1 MTAHALLMKP
11 IAALPVTV
19 VLLLILVAFA
29 GGCTAPEPTVQ
40 MQAAAPGTD
49 GIPAVAAFPP
59 AAASFDDDSGNMK
72 VIGMIGGVG
81 WSSSV
86 DYYRYMNE
94 KAQNDLGGDHSAR
107 ILMYSIEF
115 GEFSKQ
121 ERLAA
126 GGDWDPLNATLVNA
140 AQRLKAGGADFI
152 IIASN
157 TLNSRADLIEEK
169 TGLPVLRIYDVTG
182 AKVKESGIRR
192 VALLGTK
199 YTMEAPF
206 YRDVLEDTYG
216 VAVVTPNL
224 AERDYINAVIF
235 DELVRN
241 DIRNESRAE
250 YVRIINR
257 LVEEEGAEGVIL
269 GCTEIPLLV
278 HQGDVKVPVFDTTW
292 IHAEAAVDYA
302 LGRM

>member
-1 MTAHALLMKP
+1 MNTISRWSA
-11 IAALPVTV
+11 
-19 VLLLILVAFA
+19 LLILLIAVVLA
-29 GGCTAPEPTVQ
+29 GGCTSPQPVVEQVASPVVAMAPVPTFLPP
-40 MQAAAPGTD
+40 APGE
-49 GIPAVAAFPP
+49 
-59 AAASFDDDSGNMK
+59 MK
-72 VIGMIGGVG
+72 TIGMIAGVG

-86 DYYRYMNE
+86 DYYRIMNE
-94 KAQNDLGGDHSAR
+94 KAQNDLGGDHSAK

-121 ERLAA
+121 ERLASS
-126 GGDWDPLNATLVNA
+126 GNWEPLNATLVDA
-140 AQRLKAGGADFI
+140 ALRLKAGGADFVI
-152 IIASN
+152 IGSN

-182 AKVKESGIRR
+182 AKVNKSGLKK

-199 YTMEAPF
+199 YTMEEPF
-206 YRDVLEDTYG
+206 YRDALAQKYG
-216 VAVVTPNL
+216 ISVVTPNMT
-224 AERDYINAVIF
+224 ERDYINAVIF

-241 DIRNESRAE
+241 DIRNGSRKE

-257 LVEEEGAEGVIL
+257 LVDEEGAEGVIL

-278 HQGDVKVPVFDTTW
+278 HQSDVKVPVFDTTR

-302 LGRM
+302 LGRPM

>member
-1 MTAHALLMKP
+1 MKT
-11 IAALPVTV
+11 I
-19 VLLLILVAFA
+19 
-29 GGCTAPEPTVQ
+29 
-40 MQAAAPGTD
+40 
-49 GIPAVAAFPP
+49 GI
-59 AAASFDDDSGNMK
+59 
-72 VIGMIGGVG
+72 IGGVG

-86 DYYRYMNE
+86 DYYRIMNE
-94 KAQNDLGGDHSAR
+94 KVQNDLGGDHSAR

-126 GGDWDPLNATLVNA
+126 AGNWDPLNATMIDA
-140 AQRLKAGGADFI
+140 ARRLKAGGADFI
-152 IIASN
+152 VIASN
-157 TLNSRADLIEEK
+157 TLNSRADDIEEK

-182 AKVKESGIRR
+182 AKVNKSGLKK

-199 YTMEAPF
+199 YTMEEPF
-206 YRDVLEDTYG
+206 YRDALKEKYG
-216 VAVVTPNL
+216 IDVVTPNQT
-224 AERDYINAVIF
+224 ERDYINKVIF

-241 DIRNESRAE
+241 DIRNESRKR

-257 LVEEEGAEGVIL
+257 LVDEEGAQGVIL

-278 HQGDVKVPVFDTTW
+278 HQSDVKVPVFDTTR

-302 LGRM
+302 LNRT